1 MHELEREQVN
11 FGVASN
17 ERNHT
22 IGFPVDHLEARLRSS
37 SVRSSM
43 VDSCFTRADILV
55 T

>member
-22 IGFPVDHLEARLRSS
+22 IGFPVDHLEARLLQSDR
-37 SVRSSM
+37 VWWIR
-43 VDSCFTRADILV
+43 VLHARTY
-55 T
+55 